1 MCGYNR
7 RMAEKLTSKLEAHRT
22 AFLQKVTNGEIDGQ
36 MAWTTWFL
44 SMVVFPS
51 LKDIAD
57 RVDAIEASRRKG
69 TDDGR

>member
-1 MCGYNR
+1 
-7 RMAEKLTSKLEAHRT
+7 MAEKLTSKLEAHRT
-22 AFLQKVTNGEIDGQ
+22 AFLQKLVESDIGDSQT
-36 MAWTTWFL
+36 AWVAWFL

-69 TDDGR
+69 TDDE